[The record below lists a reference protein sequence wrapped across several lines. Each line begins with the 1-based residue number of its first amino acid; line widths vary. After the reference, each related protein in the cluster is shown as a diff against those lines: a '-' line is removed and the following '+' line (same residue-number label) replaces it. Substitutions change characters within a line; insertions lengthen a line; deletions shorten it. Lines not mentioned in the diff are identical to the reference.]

1 MNGQN
6 TFISLILLILLTAG
20 VVVYIKT
27 QPAVL
32 SVHTILSPSS
42 VSKPLETNNQS
53 DRSESPEDRL
63 LRRNTARNESI
74 APSEP
79 SQLGQVSP
87 TLQKQRV
94 LAGTDT
100 LQERLAANPAAVKVL
115 LSDVTGGSG
124 SGTGY
129 ILREN
134 GQLFHTLT
142 VSLPPVEGTEYFY
155 QGWLVKEYPRRTFFS
170 TGRLRLL
177 DDGRYF
183 IALNA
188 AQQYEGFDF
197 VVVSIEQI
205 EDGTPERHVLE
216 GTATQ

>member
-1 MNGQN
+1 MKGYSIL
-6 TFISLILLILLTAG
+6 ISLIVLIMLSA
-20 VVVYIKT
+20 VVVIYIKT
-27 QPAVL
+27 QPSVL
-32 SVHTILSPSS
+32 SVHDTLSPTFSPVSS
-42 VSKPLETNNQS
+42 ETNNQS
-53 DRSESPEDRL
+53 SGTKSPEDRL
-63 LRRNTARNESI
+63 LRRNTARNELV
-74 APSEP
+74 P
-79 SQLGQVSP
+79 SQPLQISP
-87 TLQKQRV
+87 TLHKQRV
-94 LAGTDT
+94 LADTDT

-124 SGTGY
+124 SGIGY

-177 DDGRYF
+177 NDGRYF

-205 EDGTPERHVLE
+205 EDGIPERHVLE
-216 GTATQ
+216 GTAVQ